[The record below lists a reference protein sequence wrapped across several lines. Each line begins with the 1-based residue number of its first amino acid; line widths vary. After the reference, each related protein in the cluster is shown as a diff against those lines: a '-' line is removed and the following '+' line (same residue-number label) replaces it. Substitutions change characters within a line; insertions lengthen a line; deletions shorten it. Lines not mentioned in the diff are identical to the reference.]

1 MLMRVADQAY
11 AGFKAALFYAHL
23 SVASY
28 GLMLLYI
35 EYVDQ
40 RPVFDLATLSKI
52 LCIYAGNL
60 YLSFATRAVGI
71 LRRSTRSA
79 VHLARECI
87 THLEEQAQQLH
98 EHATQLTIA
107 KRDAEEANHSKS
119 VFLTNMSH
127 ELLTPLN
134 GIMGMTALTL
144 ETPLTAQQQT
154 YLATVQMSATTLLQL
169 IHTLL
174 DFASLDAGQR
184 VPASEPFALRP
195 QVAIELERHRAAAH
209 AKGLTLSCT
218 VAPDVPECVVGDA
231 ACLQQVL
238 ALLLDNAIKFTPRG
252 SVTTTVTVGQDEAK
266 ALLLRVAV
274 RDTGIGIAP
283 EQQHLI
289 FGPFKQGD
297 DSTTRRYGGTGLGL
311 ALAAKLVALLGGTL
325 GVESQTGHG
334 STFSFTARLGRSDA
348 APLGATTRPSDLDT
362 ARP

>member
-11 AGFKAALFYAHL
+11 AGYKAALFYAHL

-28 GLMLLYI
+28 MLMLLYI
-35 EYVDQ
+35 HYVDQ
-40 RPVFDLATLSKI
+40 RPVFDAATLSKI
-52 LCIYAGNL
+52 LCIYVGNL
-60 YLSFATRAVGI
+60 YLSCTTRAVGL
-71 LRRSTRSA
+71 LRHSTRSA
-79 VHLARECI
+79 VRLARECI

-98 EHATQLTIA
+98 AHATQLTIA
-107 KRDAEEANHSKS
+107 KRDAEEANQSKS

-174 DFASLDAGQR
+174 DFASLDAGRR
-184 VPASEPFALRP
+184 VPASEPFSLRP
-195 QVAIELERHRAAAH
+195 QVAMELERHRAAAH

-252 SVTTTVTVGQDEAK
+252 SVTTTVTVGQDEAE

-297 DSTTRRYGGTGLGL
+297 GSTTRRYGGTGLGL
-311 ALAAKLVALLGGTL
+311 ALAAKLVELHGGTL
-325 GVESQTGHG
+325 GVESQAGQG
-334 STFSFTARLGRSDA
+334 STFYFTARLGRSDA
-348 APLGATTRPSDLDT
+348 APVGATTRPP
-362 ARP
+362 A